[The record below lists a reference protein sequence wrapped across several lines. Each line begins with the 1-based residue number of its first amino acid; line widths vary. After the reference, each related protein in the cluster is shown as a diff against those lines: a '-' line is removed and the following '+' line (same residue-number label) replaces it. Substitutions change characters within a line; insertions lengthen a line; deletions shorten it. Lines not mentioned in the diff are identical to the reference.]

1 MHRIRRALA
10 ELRSGEPL
18 FLSDERDPSL
28 ILAVETL
35 NANRLEDLSAMT
47 RAPLRL
53 LVTAHRARAL
63 GYDVGDD
70 DAIALSLT
78 DSTQVAEDAYRYCT
92 GAPTAPLASIA
103 PLHRLDETALVIARR
118 ARLLPCVISA
128 SVAPEYVAIATQ
140 KVIDGELLALPR
152 SATQHFTA
160 SAIEQPERIS
170 EARVPLTDS
179 EESQFILYRE
189 RDGLGEHV
197 AVIVGSPANW
207 PEAPAVRLH
216 SACLTGDLFGSL
228 RCDCGEQLRRGIAGI
243 AEAGGG
249 VLLYLDQEGR
259 GIGLANKLRAY
270 QLQDQGRD
278 TIDAD
283 AELGFGEDER
293 RYESSAAILKDLGI
307 NRLRLFTNNPA
318 KISALEAAGIRVEGR
333 ESVLGDLNK
342 HNSRYL
348 NAKSARAGHLLD
360 QMLTEDQPFR

>member
-18 FLSDERDPSL
+18 FLSDERDPNL

-35 NANRLEDLSAMT
+35 NANRLEDLSALT
-47 RAPLRL
+47 RTPLRV
-53 LVTAHRARAL
+53 LVTAHRARTL
-63 GYDVGDD
+63 GYDVSGDG
-70 DAIALSLT
+70 AIAFSLA
-78 DSTQVAEDAYRYCT
+78 DSTNVAEDAYQYCT
-92 GAPTAPLASIA
+92 GVPTAPPTPFA
-103 PLHRLDETALVIARR
+103 PLHQLDRTALAIARR

-128 SVAPEYVAIATQ
+128 SVAPQYTAIAAK

-152 SATQHFTA
+152 SATQHLTA
-160 SAIEQPERIS
+160 SAIEQPERVS
-170 EARVPLTDS
+170 EARVPLSDS
-179 EESQFILYRE
+179 EESRFILYRE

-197 AVIVGSPANW
+197 AVIVGNPASW

-243 AEAGGG
+243 ADAGGG

-283 AELGFGEDER
+283 AELGFGDDER

-307 NRLRLFTNNPA
+307 DQLRLFTNNPA
-318 KISALEAAGIRVEGR
+318 KISALEAAGIRVKGR
-333 ESVLGDLNK
+333 ESVLGDINP

-360 QMLTEDQPFR
+360 QVLTEDQPFR

>member
-18 FLSDERDPSL
+18 FLSDERDPNL

-35 NANRLEDLSAMT
+35 NANRLEDLSALT
-47 RAPLRL
+47 QAPLRL
-53 LVTAHRARAL
+53 VVTAHRARTL
-63 GYDVGDD
+63 GYDVGRNGT
-70 DAIALSLT
+70 IALSLA
-78 DSTQVAEDAYRYCT
+78 DSANAAEDAYQYCAGT
-92 GAPTAPLASIA
+92 PGAPLASMA
-103 PLHRLDETALVIARR
+103 PLHRLDSTALAIARR

-128 SVAPEYVAIATQ
+128 SIAPQYTAIAAQ

-152 SATQHFTA
+152 SVTDHFTA
-160 SAIEQPERIS
+160 SAIEQPERVS

-179 EESQFILYRE
+179 EESRFILYRE

-197 AVIVGSPANW
+197 AVIVGNPANW
-207 PEAPAVRLH
+207 PDAPAVRLH

-283 AELGFGEDER
+283 AELGFGDDER
-293 RYESSAAILKDLGI
+293 HYESSAAILKDLGI

-318 KISALEAAGIRVEGR
+318 KISALEAADIRVEGR
-333 ESVLGDLNK
+333 ESVLGDLNQ

-348 NAKSARAGHLLD
+348 NAKSTRAGHLLD